1 MDALQSKKRKVE
13 IMQLEL
19 NVLKLETRLLEMDEE
34 KIKVAENIEEQKL
47 KLDELKNLEKVI

>member
-1 MDALQSKKRKVE
+1 MDELQNKKRKVE

>member
-1 MDALQSKKRKVE
+1 
-13 IMQLEL
+13 MQLEL

-47 KLDELKNLEKVI
+47 NLDELKNLEKVI